1 MALISDGIH
10 WTEGSPKVRFEIID
24 VVRMMQEECF
34 ETADYDFCENV
45 MLDWLLAICAVD
57 EVEKKKGLTYKFNK
71 GCSGGQLF
79 RPLPGLYFYI
89 PGNVDEAKVDE
100 TLLMFLRVRAHSFR
114 LKHPWDYATE
124 GWVLWAVLTEMVKQG
139 DVTVKI
145 RNRKMKLTLAPGYLA
160 EVRTLASI

>member
-10 WTEGSPKVRFEIID
+10 RTEGSPKVRFEIID

-45 MLDWLLAICAVD
+45 MLDWLLAICAVG

-114 LKHPWDYATE
+114 LKHPWGYATE
-124 GWVLWAVLTEMVKQG
+124 GWVLWGSTHRDGEAG
-139 DVTVKI
+139 R
-145 RNRKMKLTLAPGYLA
+145 RNR
-160 EVRTLASI
+160 